1 MQIKNVD
8 MRIINYHNNF
18 ITNFMQQIVSLLLVG
33 KTCQYWTRIR
43 ISNSL
48 PQKIYCENVVDVTSL
63 LYLWNS
69 NSYESQVKVFN
80 IFIRIVK
87 IG

>member
-1 MQIKNVD
+1 MQIENVD

-18 ITNFMQQIVSLLLVG
+18 IINFMQQIVSLLLVG
-33 KTCQYWTRIR
+33 KTCQYWTWIR

-48 PQKIYCENVVDVTSL
+48 PQKIYCENVVDIISL
-63 LYLWNS
+63 LYLLNS
-69 NSYESQVKVFN
+69 NSYESQVKVFEN
-80 IFIRIVK
+80 FIRVVK